1 MAILSASKELHTL
14 ISSFSKSFMLKNN
27 NFSFTENEMFIKL
40 RKAIV
45 TLLNGDDH
53 VVLRNSG
60 LSPSSEV
67 FEAFIKSF
75 EVDLGRYYGC
85 IEKSG
90 ISLESIYAAD
100 DYKYLNLHNDN
111 AVDLKN
117 QPNYS
122 FIQVVQEDPSGSE
135 YAHNGIVKM
144 DDVVND
150 LKASNPGLLHNLQTQ
165 FVPMLSYGVTVGS
178 KDKSE
183 ILVNLPILTQRSDK
197 VFICRF
203 DYERILHYYFK
214 KDSQGIPRSILSM
227 IQSFLEVCE
236 KHKKKYYL
244 EEGDILIFNNLTTL
258 HDRAETTMRLNID
271 GSLSTR
277 KIMVSFII

>member
-1 MAILSASKELHTL
+1 MAILSVSKELHTL
-14 ISSFSKSFMLKNN
+14 TSSFSKSVMLKNN
-27 NFSFTENEMFIKL
+27 NSSFIDSEMFIKL
-40 RKAIV
+40 RKAVVI
-45 TLLNGDDH
+45 LLNDDDH
-53 VVLRNSG
+53 VILRRSG

-67 FEAFIKSF
+67 FEAFIRSF
-75 EVDLGRYYGC
+75 EVDLGSYYGC

-90 ISLESIYAAD
+90 ISLEPVCAAD

-111 AVDLKN
+111 AVDVDN

-122 FIQVVQEDPSGSE
+122 FIQVVQEDPGGSE
-135 YAHNGIVKM
+135 YAHNGIVKIN
-144 DDVVND
+144 DVVND
-150 LKASNPGLLHNLQTQ
+150 LKASNPELLHNLQTQ
-165 FVPMLSYGVTVGS
+165 SVPMLSYGITVDS
-178 KDKSE
+178 KDKPE
-183 ILVNLPILTQRSDK
+183 ILVSLPILTQRSDK

-214 KDSQGIPRSILSM
+214 KDFQGIPRSILSM

-244 EEGDILIFNNLTTL
+244 EEGDILILNNLTTL